1 MVCFLHE
8 KACKG
13 TAKKSNMQ
21 IFGQKSATFLL
32 FPFIFRNFAPTYSK
46 NVCMPT
52 KGHARSIF
60 YALTNQAK

>member
-1 MVCFLHE
+1 MTCFLHE

-32 FPFIFRNFAPTYSK
+32 FPFIFRNFAPTFE
-46 NVCMPT
+46 NWWLLIP
-52 KGHARSIF
+52 HNNSI
-60 YALTNQAK
+60 AVLTIG